1 MRLMGEG
8 VVEQVIGQVVD
19 VRFPP
24 RETPP
29 IHNAL
34 FVPERNRKNLG
45 GPLVLEVHSHLEEG
59 LVRSIAIQDTIGLER
74 GVKVYDTGEPIKVP
88 VGKET
93 LGRMFNVLGEPI
105 DGKGPVRARVKHPI
119 HRPAPPL
126 TERIAS
132 TEVFETGIKI
142 VDLLCPYVRGGKT
155 GLFGGAGVGKT
166 VLIMELIHRT
176 ATTHRGVS
184 VFAGVG
190 ERVREG
196 NELWLQMQKSG
207 VLSHTVLVF
216 GQMNEPPGA
225 RFRVAFT
232 ALTMAEFFRDV
243 LSQDVLLFIDN
254 IFRYVQAGAEV
265 SALLGRIPSAVGYQ
279 PTLAEEIG
287 MIEER
292 IASTVNGSITSVQAI
307 YVPAD
312 DLTDPAP
319 ATTFAHLDA
328 VTVLS
333 RRLFEQGFY
342 PAVDP
347 LQSTSRALDPTI
359 VGERHVRLAQEVR
372 KLIAHYL
379 ELQDII
385 AILGIEELS
394 EEDKLVVNRA
404 RKIQRFLTQPF
415 FTAETFTGIPGE
427 FVPREETLKGVE
439 MILNGECDDWP
450 EQAFYMTGTIAQV
463 EARAK
468 ELKKL

>member
-8 VVEQVIGQVVD
+8 VVEQVIGQIVD

-105 DGKGPVRARVKHPI
+105 DGKGPVRARTKHPI

-142 VDLLCPYVRGGKT
+142 IDLLCPYVRGGKT

-225 RFRVAFT
+225 RFRVALT

-347 LQSTSRALDPTI
+347 LQSTSRALDPAI

-385 AILGIEELS
+385 AILGVEELS

-404 RKIQRFLTQPF
+404 RKLQRFLTQPF
-415 FTAETFTGIPGE
+415 FAAETFTGIPGE

-450 EQAFYMTGTIAQV
+450 EQAFYMTGTIAQA
-463 EARAK
+463 EAKAR

>member
-1 MRLMGEG
+1 VGEG
-8 VVEQVIGQVVD
+8 VIEQVIGQVVD

-24 RETPP
+24 RETPA

-34 FVPERNRKNLG
+34 FVPRRNEENLG
-45 GPLVLEVHSHLEEG
+45 DPLVLEVHSHLGEG
-59 LVRSIAIQDTIGLER
+59 RVRCIAIQDTTGLQR
-74 GVKVYDTGEPIKVP
+74 GMPVQDTGEPIKVP

-105 DGKGPVRARVKHPI
+105 DGRGPVRTKTKHSI

-126 TERIAS
+126 SERIAS
-132 TEVFETGIKI
+132 TEIFETGIKI
-142 VDLLCPYVRGGKT
+142 VDLICPYVRGGKT

-196 NELWLQMQKSG
+196 NELWLGMQKSG
-207 VLSHTVLVF
+207 VLNHTVLVF

-225 RFRVAFT
+225 RFRVALT

-279 PTLAEEIG
+279 PTLFEEIG

-328 VTVLS
+328 ITVLS

-347 LQSTSRALDPTI
+347 LQSTSRALDPAI
-359 VGERHVRLAQEVR
+359 VGERHYRLAQEVR

-385 AILGIEELS
+385 AILGVEELS
-394 EEDKLVVNRA
+394 EEDKLVVNRT
-404 RKIQRFLTQPF
+404 RKLQRFLTQPF
-415 FTAETFTGIPGE
+415 FTAEAFTGIPGE

-439 MILNGECDDWP
+439 MILNGECDTWP

-463 EARAK
+463 EARVR
-468 ELKKL
+468 ELKKS

>member
-1 MRLMGEG
+1 MGEG

-24 RETPP
+24 HETPP

-34 FVPERNRKNLG
+34 FVPKRNSRNLG

-59 LVRSIAIQDTIGLER
+59 LVRCIAIQDTVGLER
-74 GVKVYDTGEPIKVP
+74 GVKVEDTGAPIMVP

-105 DGKGPVRARVKHPI
+105 DGKGPVRSRVKHPI

-142 VDLLCPYVRGGKT
+142 IDLLCPYVRGGKT

-207 VLSHTVLVF
+207 VLNHTVLVF

-225 RFRVAFT
+225 RFRVALT

-347 LQSTSRALDPTI
+347 LQSTSRALDPAI

-372 KLIAHYL
+372 KIIAHYL

-385 AILGIEELS
+385 AILGVEELS
-394 EEDKLVVNRA
+394 EEDRLVVNRT
-404 RKIQRFLTQPF
+404 RKLQRFLTQPF
-415 FTAETFTGIPGE
+415 FAAETFTGIPGE

-439 MILNGECDDWP
+439 MILNGECDSWP

-468 ELKKL
+468 ELKRA

>member
-1 MRLMGEG
+1 MQIGF
-8 VVEQVIGQVVD
+8 VEQVFGQVVD
-19 VRFPP
+19 VRFP
-24 RETPP
+24 TKGVPP

-34 FVPERNRKNLG
+34 LIPQRNTRSNSSS
-45 GPLVLEVHSHLEEG
+45 PLVLEVHAHLGDG
-59 LVRSIAIQDTIGLER
+59 LVRCIAIQDTVGLER
-74 GVKVYDTGEPIKVP
+74 GVEVQDTGGPIQVP

-93 LGRMFNVLGEPI
+93 LGRMFNVLGEPV
-105 DGKGPVRARVKHPI
+105 DQRGPVKTSLRYPI
-119 HRPAPPL
+119 HRSAPRL
-126 TERIAS
+126 IEHSVSRKI
-132 TEVFETGIKI
+132 FDTGIKI
-142 VDLLCPYVRGGKT
+142 VDLMCPYIRGGKT

-166 VLIMELIHRT
+166 VLLMELIHRT

-190 ERVREG
+190 ERSREG
-196 NELWLQMQKSG
+196 NELWIQMQNSG
-207 VLSHTVLVF
+207 VLNHTVLVF

-225 RFRVAFT
+225 RFRVALT
-232 ALTMAEFFRDV
+232 ALTMAEYFRDV
-243 LSQDVLLFIDN
+243 LYQDVLLFIDN

-287 MIEER
+287 MVEER
-292 IASTVNGSITSVQAI
+292 ITSTVNGSITSVQAI

-319 ATTFAHLDA
+319 ATTFHHLDA
-328 VTVLS
+328 ITVLS
-333 RRLFEQGFY
+333 RKLFEQGFY

-347 LQSTSRALDPTI
+347 IQSTSGALDVTL
-359 VGERHVRLAQEVR
+359 VGERHWHLAQEVKR
-372 KLIAHYL
+372 IIAHYL

-394 EEDKLVVNRA
+394 EEDKLVVSRA

-415 FTAETFTGIPGE
+415 FVAENFTGIPGE
-427 FVPREETLKGVE
+427 SVPLEETLEGVE
-439 MILNGECDDWP
+439 MILQGECDSWP

-463 EARAK
+463 ESKVRELARK
-468 ELKKL
+468 

>member
-1 MRLMGEG
+1 MGEG
-8 VVEQVIGQVVD
+8 VIEQVIGQVVD
-19 VRFPP
+19 VRFSP
-24 RETPP
+24 RETPA

-34 FVPERNRKNLG
+34 FVPRRNEGNWG
-45 GPLVLEVHSHLEEG
+45 DPLVLEVHSHLGEG
-59 LVRSIAIQDTIGLER
+59 RVRCIAIQDTTGLQR
-74 GVKVYDTGEPIKVP
+74 GMPVQDTGEPIKVP

-105 DGKGPVRARVKHPI
+105 DGKGPVRTQTKYPI

-126 TERIAS
+126 GERIAS
-132 TEVFETGIKI
+132 TEIFETGIKI
-142 VDLLCPYVRGGKT
+142 IDLLCPYVRGGKT

-196 NELWLQMQKSG
+196 NELWLGMQKSG

-225 RFRVAFT
+225 RFRVALT

-279 PTLAEEIG
+279 PTLFEEIG

-328 VTVLS
+328 ITVLS

-347 LQSTSRALDPTI
+347 LQSTSRALDPAI
-359 VGERHVRLAQEVR
+359 VGERHYRLAQEVR

-379 ELQDII
+379 EHQDII
-385 AILGIEELS
+385 AILGVEELS
-394 EEDKLVVNRA
+394 EEDKLVVNRT
-404 RKIQRFLTQPF
+404 RKLQRFLTQPF
-415 FTAETFTGIPGE
+415 FTAEAFTGIPGE

-439 MILNGECDDWP
+439 MIVNGECDTWP

-463 EARAK
+463 EARVR
-468 ELKKL
+468 ELRKS